1 MTAPN
6 LPELQWRKSTRSNS
20 QEGACVEVARMAWT
34 TVGVRDSKNPGNP
47 ALALEPAAWRGLL
60 AAIKHG

>member
-6 LPELQWRKSTRSNS
+6 LPELQWRKSSRSES
-20 QEGACVEVARMAWT
+20 AEGSCVEVARMART
-34 TVGVRDSKNPGNP
+34 TVVVRDSKNPGNP
-47 ALALEPAAWRGLL
+47 ALALEPASWRGLL